1 MVRLLCRLVPMVY
14 SRYGAPIGAY
24 DLAMALH
31 RLGKDLEWIHYC
43 PLILKC
49 FWLDSPLIGWG
60 LSRQRGRVGAVGVWV
75 RAELYSVCGP
85 RFPAVSGAGDD
96 GRRGQVAKYLTIILS
111 YGLSIYE
118 FA

>member
-1 MVRLLCRLVPMVY
+1 MPTGAYIPDMVPRLVPMIWQWL
-14 SRYGAPIGAY
+14 SI
-24 DLAMALH
+24 DL
-31 RLGKDLEWIHYC
+31 GKKDLEWIHYC

-85 RFPAVSGAGDD
+85 RFPAVSGACDD
-96 GRRGQVAKYLTIILS
+96 GRRGQVAK
-111 YGLSIYE
+111 
-118 FA
+118 